1 MLTRKALRAPLA
13 AVRKNRTGLVV
24 DVLIDPTPE
33 AVI

>member
-1 MLTRKALRAPLA
+1 MLIRKVLREPLA
-13 AVRKNRTGLVV
+13 AVRKNRTGLMV